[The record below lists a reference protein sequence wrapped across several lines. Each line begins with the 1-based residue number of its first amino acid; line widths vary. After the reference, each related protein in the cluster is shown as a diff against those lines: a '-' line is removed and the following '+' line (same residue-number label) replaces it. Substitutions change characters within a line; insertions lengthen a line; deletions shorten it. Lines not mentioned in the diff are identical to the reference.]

1 MASPGQIWIAL
12 CLLVL
17 SMLHRKLRARWQR
30 LTVWADSRIRKWWW
44 WNRHVNSSCYSS
56 SCYFSSS
63 SSPADDDAASVSAT
77 VLSSSVWT
85 HDFNQL
91 TPSPP
96 ICCYLLHLLPCCL
109 HYIYLGLQISSPSAF
124 MSLYI
129 SFLEWGPVNGFS
141 SNTSDR
147 FLNARFPQR

>member
-17 SMLHRKLRARWQR
+17 SMLHRKLRAMTKAHSVGGFQ
-30 LTVWADSRIRKWWW
+30 
-44 WNRHVNSSCYSS
+44 NSQMVMMKPSCEFFLLFFFLLFFFFFFPCWRRCCFCF
-56 SCYFSSS
+56 CYCTFIFSLDTWLQ
-63 SSPADDDAASVSAT
+63 PA
-77 VLSSSVWT
+77 
-85 HDFNQL
+85 HPQ
-91 TPSPP
+91 PS
-96 ICCYLLHLLPCCL
+96 YLLLPLAPPSMLSPLHL
-109 HYIYLGLQISSPSAF
+109 IGLQISSPSAF

-129 SFLEWGPVNGFS
+129 SFLEWGPVNGLS